1 MHFDDIAWLGF
12 VRGSLTSDEK
22 SSMEQ
27 HLTVGCGACSAAHAF
42 WAKVKDFVAREAD
55 YEPNPSDVRLV
66 PAAFAGE
73 KPPVLM
79 SGWTTLARLIS
90 DTFRDPAPAGFR
102 SALMHA
108 RHIVFSAGQWTIS
121 LRMKNGVGDQ
131 VFLAGQITRLNS
143 DRREPGQMEVTL
155 LRVDSP
161 VENVTT
167 NGSGEFQLRYRGAF
181 DMRLLVKV
189 SESETLE
196 IPLPDQDLT
205 RDEIHF
211 GE

>member
-1 MHFDDIAWLGF
+1 MHFDDIVWLGF

-27 HLTVGCGACSAAHAF
+27 HVTVGCGECSAAHAF
-42 WAKVKDFVAREAD
+42 WAKVMDFVARQAD

-66 PAAFAGE
+66 TAAFAGE
-73 KPPVLM
+73 KPPVPM
-79 SGWTTLARLIS
+79 SGWTLAQLIS
-90 DTFRDPAPAGFR
+90 DSFRDPAPAGFR
-102 SALMHA
+102 SALMQA
-108 RHIVFSAGQWTIS
+108 RHIVFCAGQWTIS
-121 LRMKNGVGDQ
+121 LRMKNEADDQ
-131 VFLAGQITRLNS
+131 VFLAGQITKPDS
-143 DRREPGQMEVTL
+143 DRWEPGQMEVTL

-181 DMRLLVKV
+181 DMRLFVKV
-189 SESETLE
+189 SESGTLE

-205 RDEIHF
+205 RVEIHF